1 MINLN
6 TNMHRAHPMP
16 ACTGSCQQGRSHCKT
31 PVTCCKVTTA
41 ELDAQIKSKRD
52 DDIEGAMLG
61 YRWPRTMEQAFGN
74 RAPIERPMSIAQR
87 VVGEV
92 KALWRC
98 LTKGGCR

>member
-6 TNMHRAHPMP
+6 TTMHRIHPMP
-16 ACTGSCQQGRSHCKT
+16 GCLGRCDQGRRKCEYPLACSRCT
-31 PVTCCKVTTA
+31 EQ
-41 ELDAQIKSKRD
+41 ELDAQIRSKRD

-87 VVGEV
+87 IAGEV
-92 KALWRC
+92 RALWRC
-98 LTKGGCR
+98 LTRGGCR